1 MGQGERR
8 KTLRCRFGLHTLVTR
23 SEAGARWQEC
33 SRCGKYTHQ
42 VDMSNRYPPSGTGE
56 ESGGGA

>member
-1 MGQGERR
+1 MDNGERR
-8 KTLRCRFGLHTLVTR
+8 TSLRCRIGLHTLVTR

-33 SRCGKYTHQ
+33 SRCGRYTHQ

-56 ESGGGA
+56 DGGGGA